1 MKKHNLLKTLG
12 IFFLV
17 LVALTWIIPTGTFSG
32 SDFTKGTTDP
42 IGIFDIFRLPFMTI
56 GTFIQYGLVFLTIGG
71 LYGVLNKTG
80 VYAPLVEKIAK
91 KWKGKERIFLAIV
104 VTSLALLASIS
115 GLSLPLFTLVP
126 FLITIILLMGLSKLT
141 ALVST
146 VGAILV
152 GMIGS
157 TYGFNV
163 TGYINNFFSLD
174 VNNQILTKIILFA
187 MLVIL
192 LVFFVITNA
201 KKELAKS
208 QEVSKKENTTSKKET
223 KKKSEKATKKEEVI
237 VETEKKKSNDME
249 IPFYDSSIRNTKSAL
264 PLVIISI
271 ISLLIV
277 LLFMYNWFYGFKVSF
292 FQDIY
297 TSLMEIKIG
306 SYPIMENLLSGISQ
320 FGYWN
325 NYDLIATLVITS
337 LLIGWIYSIKFKDVV
352 DSFLEGAKKM
362 IGVAF
367 YVTICSTLFA
377 VIISSSN
384 GTIFNTITNF
394 FLGTSKTFNVFAT
407 AFTTMAGGLLYNEFS
422 YFLDA
427 LRGLVS
433 TNYDATTLEAVGL
446 VFQTIYGFMMM
457 LLPTS
462 MILIAGLRYLEISYK
477 EWLKYIWK
485 FLLAIFVVIMV
496 VLFVAGLFI

>member
-32 SDFTKGTTDP
+32 SSFTKGTTDP

-56 GTFIQYGLVFLTIGG
+56 GTFVQYGLVFLVIGG

-80 VYAPLVEKIAK
+80 VYVPLVEKIAK
-91 KWKGKERIFLAIV
+91 KWKGKESIFLSIV
-104 VTSLALLASIS
+104 VTAMALLASIS

-126 FLITIILLMGLSKLT
+126 FLVTIILLMGLSKLT

-146 VGAILV
+146 VGSILV

-201 KKELAKS
+201 KKEL
-208 QEVSKKENTTSKKET
+208 QGVMKKESTTPKKET
-223 KKKSEKATKKEEVI
+223 KKKSEKATKKEDVI
-237 VETEKKKSNDME
+237 TETEKKKSNDMA
-249 IPFYDSSIRNTKSAL
+249 IPFYDSSCRNNKSTL
-264 PLVIISI
+264 PLILISI
-271 ISLLIV
+271 ISLLII
-277 LLFMYNWFYGFKVSF
+277 LLLMYNWFYGFKVSF

-306 SYPIMENLLSGISQ
+306 SYPIMENLFSGISQ

-337 LLIGWIYSIKFKDVV
+337 LLIGWIYSIKFSEVV

-377 VIISSSN
+377 VIISSTD

-407 AFTTMAGGLLYNEFS
+407 TFATMAGGALFNEFS

-427 LRGLVS
+427 VRGLVS
-433 TNYDATTLEAVGL
+433 ANYDATTLEAVGL
-446 VFQTIYGFMMM
+446 VFQTVYGFMMM

-477 EWLKYIWK
+477 EWIKYIWK
-485 FLLAIFVVIMV
+485 FLLTILVVIMV